1 MILTIAAISYGI
13 HIMPLVI
20 NSLKGEKTHRNTYGT
35 DLMEHHTRER
45 HALESNPQST
55 KMSSIH
61 HQVQV
66 DAVVK
71 CVQRKDLQ

>member
-1 MILTIAAISYGI
+1 MILTIAAISYGV

-20 NSLKGEKTHRNTYGT
+20 NSLRGEKTHRNTYST
-35 DLMEHHTRER
+35 DLMEHHTHEW
-45 HALESNPQST
+45 HALESNPLST
-55 KMSSIH
+55 KILSIH

-71 CVQRKDLQ
+71 CVRRKDSQ